1 MAKIF
6 VQIAAYRDPELP
18 YTVQDLLAKAA
29 DPNNIRIGI
38 CNQTTPTGWNNA
50 ALQDPRVTQI
60 KVPYR
65 AAKGTCW
72 ARSRVQELYEG
83 EEFTLQLDSHHRFE
97 QNWDR
102 ALIDMLE
109 QTGSSKPLLTAYI
122 PGYSGKGRR
131 TAFGSPEP
139 GKQVFQQFDHDGVVA
154 FIGAALLPDE
164 KLRPPR
170 ARFTSGHFI
179 FTSGKFIEDVPYDPS
194 LYFMGEEITLAVR
207 AFTHG
212 YDLFHPNVTYV
223 YHSYIRQGNRR
234 HWDDHN
240 EAKNK
245 RLVPWQRYQAQS
257 VKRVQ
262 TLLSEHQFA
271 EPRFGLGTART
282 LRDYELYAG
291 LSFKFRLA
299 HPNTL
304 DGLEP
309 PSTRCWNW
317 EWTHLPGRELKARV
331 QLDAEELGDSV
342 PADFWYFGLHDAN
355 GLELTRIDLTDPEYL
370 TRQRRE
376 VDVHCWSR
384 SDPATYTVIPF
395 CREKG
400 WGNRITRPLTT
411 SNFQAS
417 FAS

>member
-18 YTVQDLLAKAA
+18 YTVQDLLAKAS
-29 DPNNIRIGI
+29 DPKSIRIGI
-38 CNQTTPTGWNNA
+38 CNQTTPAGWNHQ
-50 ALQDPRVTQI
+50 ALRSPCVAQI

-65 AAKGTCW
+65 ESKGACW
-72 ARSRVQELYEG
+72 ARNRVQELYEG

-97 QNWDR
+97 SNWDR

-109 QTGSSKPLLTAYI
+109 KTGSPKPLLTAYI
-122 PGYSGKGRR
+122 PGYSGKGKR
-131 TAFGSPEP
+131 TSIGRTEP
-139 GKQVFQQFDHDGVVA
+139 GKQVFQQFDRDGVVA
-154 FIGAALLPDE
+154 FVGAAMEPDE
-164 KLRPPR
+164 LFRPPR
-170 ARFTSGHFI
+170 ARFTSGHFV
-179 FTSGKFIEDVPYDPS
+179 FAPGKMVEDVVYDPS
-194 LYFMGEEITLAVR
+194 LYFMGEEITIAVR

-212 YDLFHPNVTYV
+212 YDLFHPNRTYV
-223 YHSYIRQGNRR
+223 YHSYGRSENRR

-240 EAKNK
+240 EEKDK
-245 RLVPWQRYQAQS
+245 RLVPWQAYQGES
-257 VKRVQ
+257 VKRVRM
-262 TLLSEHQFA
+262 LLT
-271 EPRFGLGTART
+271 EPESIGTPYGLGTVRT

-291 LSFKFRLA
+291 LNFKYRLA

-317 EWTHLPGRELKARV
+317 EWTHLPGRELRARV
-331 QLDAEELGDSV
+331 QLDAADLADSA

-355 GLELTRIDLTDPEYL
+355 GLELARIDLSDPEYL
-370 TRQRRE
+370 SRRRRE

-384 SDPATYTVIPF
+384 SEPATYTVIPY

>member
-18 YTVQDLLAKAA
+18 YTVEDLLAKAW
-29 DPNNIRIGI
+29 DPKNVRIGI
-38 CNQTTPTGWNNA
+38 CNQTTPSGWNNP
-50 ALQDPRVTQI
+50 ALQNPCVAQI

-97 QNWDR
+97 AQWDR

-109 QTGSSKPLLTAYI
+109 KTGSPKPLLTAYI
-122 PGYSGKGRR
+122 PGYSGKGNR
-131 TAFGSPEP
+131 TSLGPPEP
-139 GKQVFQQFDHDGVVA
+139 GKQVFQQFDRDGVVA
-154 FIGAALLPDE
+154 FVGVGMAPDE
-164 KLRPPR
+164 QMRPPR

-179 FTSGKFIEDVPYDPS
+179 FAQGQFVEDVPYDPS
-194 LYFMGEEITLAVR
+194 LYFMGEEITLAAR

-212 YDLFHPNVTYV
+212 YDLFHPHRTYV
-223 YHSYIRQGNRR
+223 YHAYVREGNRR

-240 EAKNK
+240 KEKNN
-245 RLVPWQRYQAQS
+245 RLVPWQSYQS
-257 VKRVQ
+257 ETVKRVR
-262 TLLSEHQFA
+262 TLLT
-271 EPRFGLGTART
+271 EPESVETRFGLGTVRT

-291 LSFKFRLA
+291 LNFKYRLA
-299 HPNTL
+299 HQNTI

-317 EWTHLPGRELKARV
+317 EWSHLPGRELRARV
-331 QLDAEELGDSV
+331 ELDAEELGEFV

-355 GLELTRIDLTDPEYL
+355 GLELTRIDLSDPEFL
-370 TRQRRE
+370 TRQRRA

-384 SDPATYTVIPF
+384 SEPATYTVIPF

-400 WGNRITRPLTT
+400 WGPRITRPLTT